1 MSTGNDVSNSTFY
14 TPLQSTQSMP
24 ELSDAQDQEVMSS
37 ESGKGWRWTIR
48 KFFSDRVKPFF
59 TETIPSAFKNF
70 KSLFSRKIEVSESVQ
85 TLMTDHTAKM
95 KDLSK
100 AEAKEKKAVAA
111 YERQKQ
117 KVEMLEA
124 KLEKEKRIKA
134 DRESSKNSTG
144 ASKQTLKVAA
154 ETTESKLVEAIQTE
168 IRTYQLEEAE
178 CKRVA
183 EHKQEE
189 IELLSTRI
197 SQIAESLEDAKAKE
211 SAAIQMLHKA
221 EADFSEHKAKLEK
234 YQGMIVEINNPDFGT
249 NMAGKPTSEALKLFN
264 EELRVQAKT
273 DTKTKVAKM
282 LQDEVSKGDGLEA
295 EIVRAEAEVTS
306 KSGTRTRFANEL
318 AEALTQKGQ
327 LEAEVTE
334 KMKFADIAE
343 KQVAKH
349 EAVLKRYQL

>member
-1 MSTGNDVSNSTFY
+1 
-14 TPLQSTQSMP
+14 
-24 ELSDAQDQEVMSS
+24 
-37 ESGKGWRWTIR
+37 
-48 KFFSDRVKPFF
+48 
-59 TETIPSAFKNF
+59 
-70 KSLFSRKIEVSESVQ
+70 
-85 TLMTDHTAKM
+85 
-95 KDLSK
+95 
-100 AEAKEKKAVAA
+100 
-111 YERQKQ
+111 
-117 KVEMLEA
+117 
-124 KLEKEKRIKA
+124 
-134 DRESSKNSTG
+134 
-144 ASKQTLKVAA
+144 
-154 ETTESKLVEAIQTE
+154 
-168 IRTYQLEEAE
+168 
-178 CKRVA
+178 
-183 EHKQEE
+183 
-189 IELLSTRI
+189 
-197 SQIAESLEDAKAKE
+197 
-211 SAAIQMLHKA
+211 MLHKA

-273 DTKTKVAKM
+273 DTKTKVTKM

-349 EAVLKRYQL
+349 EAVLKRYQPSTFYVGDEVPHSLDDDDVISQTSMNSYSYTLPTMRRHSEKLSLSEDILTQFPHLRPIETRIELTH

>member
-1 MSTGNDVSNSTFY
+1 MSGV
-14 TPLQSTQSMP
+14 PIV
-24 ELSDAQDQEVMSS
+24 AV
-37 ESGKGWRWTIR
+37 
-48 KFFSDRVKPFF
+48 
-59 TETIPSAFKNF
+59 
-70 KSLFSRKIEVSESVQ
+70 KIEYYCFNHSER
-85 TLMTDHTAKM
+85 AP
-95 KDLSK
+95 
-100 AEAKEKKAVAA
+100 
-111 YERQKQ
+111 
-117 KVEMLEA
+117 
-124 KLEKEKRIKA
+124 KRIQA

-154 ETTESKLVEAIQTE
+154 ETTESELVEAIQTE

-221 EADFSEHKAKLEK
+221 KADFSEHKAKLEK

-273 DTKTKVAKM
+273 DTKTKVTKM
-282 LQDEVSKGDGLEA
+282 LKDEVSKGDGLEA
-295 EIVRAEAEVTS
+295 EIAKAEVTS
-306 KSGTRTRFANEL
+306 KSGIRTRFANEL

-327 LEAEVTE
+327 LEADVTE

-349 EAVLKRYQL
+349 EAVLKRYQPSTFYVEDLVPHSLDDEDGISQTSMDSYSYTLPTMRRHSEKLSLSEDILTRFPDLRHVETRS